1 MKRASSDYSEHLIAL
16 CFFSLMVIIPLIFT
30 GCATGGTADH
40 GEYEV
45 IAVSSY
51 EVIVGSNEDGPVTE
65 TNIAFIYMDSG
76 SAKFR
81 KNYKEESIGSSDN
94 FIIIGDANKYIVVSK
109 YRETDEYLY
118 LTQETYDSIFSE
130 VKTNE

>member
-30 GCATGGTADH
+30 GCTTGETADH

-51 EVIVGSNEDGPVTE
+51 EVVVGSNEDGPVTE
-65 TNIAFIYMDSG
+65 TNIAFIYR
-76 SAKFR
+76 SAQFR

-94 FIIIGDANKYIVVSK
+94 FIIIGDANKYIVVRK

-130 VKTNE
+130 VSVDE